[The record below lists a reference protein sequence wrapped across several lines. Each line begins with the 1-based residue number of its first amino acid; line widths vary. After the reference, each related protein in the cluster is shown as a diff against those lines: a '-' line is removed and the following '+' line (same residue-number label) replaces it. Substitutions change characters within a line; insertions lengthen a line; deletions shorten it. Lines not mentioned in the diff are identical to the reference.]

1 MKNHLLSQWVEV
13 RKWKLSL
20 DVFLGWDPTKKKGRN
35 SRLWV
40 MCDIHQTNRNDHW
53 PTGRCGEN
61 GRPRGEENSG
71 NIRRRSVF
79 PILHKNIRPA
89 ATPWAA
95 DVDGM
100 RKCRRRSNEK
110 RKKITDGQPQQLTD
124 WRNLFLTIFSPQFSW
139 NFLRALTE
147 WPSVGSFN
155 FADLFKFYFL
165 VHLF

>member
-1 MKNHLLSQWVEV
+1 
-13 RKWKLSL
+13 
-20 DVFLGWDPTKKKGRN
+20 
-35 SRLWV
+35 
-40 MCDIHQTNRNDHW
+40 
-53 PTGRCGEN
+53 
-61 GRPRGEENSG
+61 
-71 NIRRRSVF
+71 
-79 PILHKNIRPA
+79 
-89 ATPWAA
+89 
-95 DVDGM
+95 M